1 MHGEFSVMGLY
12 FLLAI
17 GGLFSTIMVT
27 IGRRVPAPASR
38 AAYGT
43 AVATL
48 VAHPL
53 LAQTYARAVDRAVG
67 LIGAGL
73 LLDHLAFMAQFCGF
87 LLTFV
92 LATRQWAGRHR
103 LALGG
108 SGVLTAVFVLCW
120 LAVKTR
126 PLPDAGAVFYGIRAG
141 HPPAV
146 LWMNV
151 SMGGGLVYIAAWS
164 LVESLYF
171 LRQARTTYERA
182 FTGVGMV
189 LYALSCVAGT
199 LTIAEAVGHHQGWD
213 TTVITRVKGPF
224 TVLVTAAALGL
235 WGCQLWLR
243 PLWRQRRQLLA
254 RYVAPEL
261 TQLRH
266 DLLNLSAAQAAL
278 HLDIHQE
285 AYANR
290 AIVAAV
296 ADRCRAAGVSP
307 PRVAMA
313 RMAASLLTFQRAN
326 VLNDPSYD
334 PATSWA
340 ALTEEAAA
348 EIDKVMALTALEKA
362 LRESY
367 VSQHVYILMF
377 LVLDSP
383 AYREHLLLD
392 ERPRVEAWH
401 QQVADLIATVMHE
414 HGHTT
419 PRFVA
424 MARRETTPHRHA
436 PWRQYRKDL

>member
-1 MHGEFSVMGLY
+1 MHGAFSVMGLY
-12 FLLAI
+12 LLLAI
-17 GGLFSTIMVT
+17 GVLFSTIMVT

-38 AAYGT
+38 AAYST
-43 AVATL
+43 AVAVL

-53 LAQTYARAVDRAVG
+53 LAQTYAQALDRAVG
-67 LIGAGL
+67 VVGASL
-73 LLDHLAFMAQFCGF
+73 LLDHVAFMVQFCGL

-92 LATRQWAGRHR
+92 LATRQWAERHR

-108 SGVLTAVFVLCW
+108 SGVLTAAFVLCW
-120 LAVKTR
+120 LYVKTL
-126 PLPDAGAVFYGIRAG
+126 PLPDGGTVFYGIRAG

-146 LWMNV
+146 FWMNV
-151 SMGGGLVYIAAWS
+151 SMGSGLVYIAAWS
-164 LVESLYF
+164 LVEF
-171 LRQARTTYERA
+171 THFFREARTPYEHV
-182 FTGVGMV
+182 FTGVAVV
-189 LYALSCVAGT
+189 LYTLSCVAGT
-199 LTIAEAVGHHQGWD
+199 LTITEAVGHRRGWD
-213 TTVITRVKGPF
+213 LTVIAQTKAPL

-235 WGCQLWLR
+235 LGGQLWLR

-296 ADRCRAAGVSP
+296 AARCQAAGVSS

-313 RMAASLLTFQRAN
+313 RMAAILLTFQRAN

-334 PATSWA
+334 PDTSWA

-348 EIDKVMALTALEKA
+348 EIDKVMALTAWEKA

-383 AYREHLLLD
+383 GYREQLLID

-414 HGHTT
+414 HGHAT
-419 PRFVA
+419 PRYVA
-424 MARRETTPHRHA
+424 MARRETTPHPHA
-436 PWRQYRKDL
+436 MWRQHRKDV